1 MKAPKN
7 RKGPWNLA
15 AHTGSDSLRNL
26 NQILPSNP
34 ALSIPL
40 IDPAR
45 VFRGWL
51 REAVRLARLAASTG
65 RAIHAKALQRHLEAM
80 SFHTGAIGEELP

>member
-1 MKAPKN
+1 MGADNITEHRGNCALIRTAP
-7 RKGPWNLA
+7 
-15 AHTGSDSLRNL
+15 
-26 NQILPSNP
+26 
-34 ALSIPL
+34 

-51 REAVRLARLAASTG
+51 REAVRLARLAVSTG

-80 SFHTGAIGEELP
+80 SFHAGAMREELP

>member
-1 MKAPKN
+1 MSADTDP
-7 RKGPWNLA
+7 RKSPCANTGP
-15 AHTGSDSLRNL
+15 DSLQNL
-26 NQILPSNP
+26 PHTLSNNP
-34 ALSIPL
+34 LMSIPP

-65 RAIHAKALQRHLEAM
+65 RAIHAKALQRHLAGVSEQIRR
-80 SFHTGAIGEELP
+80 FC

>member
-1 MKAPKN
+1 MGADN
-7 RKGPWNLA
+7 IIERRGACVLIRKG
-15 AHTGSDSLRNL
+15 S
-26 NQILPSNP
+26 
-34 ALSIPL
+34 

-65 RAIHAKALQRHLEAM
+65 RGNHAKALQRHLEAM
-80 SFHTGAIGEELP
+80 AFHAGANREELP

>member
-1 MKAPKN
+1 MSADTAP
-7 RKGPWNLA
+7 RKSPCAN
-15 AHTGSDSLRNL
+15 TGRDSLRNL
-26 NQILPSNP
+26 KPTLPSNP
-34 ALSIPL
+34 ALSIPP

-80 SFHTGAIGEELP
+80 SFHAGAMREELP

>member
-1 MKAPKN
+1 MAANSITEGWGNCGLIHTAP
-7 RKGPWNLA
+7 
-15 AHTGSDSLRNL
+15 
-26 NQILPSNP
+26 
-34 ALSIPL
+34 

-80 SFHTGAIGEELP
+80 SFHAGAMREELP

>member
-1 MKAPKN
+1 MSADLEK
-7 RKGPWNLA
+7 RKGPGGNRGADSRENLLQ
-15 AHTGSDSLRNL
+15 T
-26 NQILPSNP
+26 LPSNP
-34 ALSIPL
+34 ALSIPP

-65 RAIHAKALQRHLEAM
+65 RAIHAKALQRHLVAM
-80 SFHTGAIGEELP
+80 SFHTGAIREELP

>member
-1 MKAPKN
+1 MGADNITERWGDCALTHKAP
-7 RKGPWNLA
+7 
-15 AHTGSDSLRNL
+15 
-26 NQILPSNP
+26 
-34 ALSIPL
+34 
-40 IDPAR
+40 IDPVR

-80 SFHTGAIGEELP
+80 SFHTAAIREELP

>member
-1 MKAPKN
+1 MGADN
-7 RKGPWNLA
+7 IIERRGDCILIHKG
-15 AHTGSDSLRNL
+15 S
-26 NQILPSNP
+26 
-34 ALSIPL
+34 

-65 RAIHAKALQRHLEAM
+65 RAMHAKALQRHLEAM
-80 SFHTGAIGEELP
+80 SFHTGGVREELP

>member
-1 MKAPKN
+1 MGADNIIERRGDCILIHKAP
-7 RKGPWNLA
+7 
-15 AHTGSDSLRNL
+15 
-26 NQILPSNP
+26 
-34 ALSIPL
+34 

-80 SFHTGAIGEELP
+80 SFHTGAIREELP

>member
-1 MKAPKN
+1 MGANSITERRGDCGLIRTAP
-7 RKGPWNLA
+7 
-15 AHTGSDSLRNL
+15 
-26 NQILPSNP
+26 
-34 ALSIPL
+34 

-80 SFHTGAIGEELP
+80 SFHAGDMREELP

>member
-1 MKAPKN
+1 MSADTDP
-7 RKGPWNLA
+7 RKSPCAN
-15 AHTGSDSLRNL
+15 TGRDSLQNL
-26 NQILPSNP
+26 NPTLPSNP
-34 ALSIPL
+34 ALSIQP

-65 RAIHAKALQRHLEAM
+65 RAIHAKALQRHLVAM
-80 SFHTGAIGEELP
+80 SFHTGAIREELP